1 MRMNCSSDESCQSSR
16 CLRIALW
23 VAVGIGALGLV
34 VMLLWNWLIPV
45 LFVGVPPIGY
55 WQALGILALS
65 KILFG
70 GLRGGG
76 HEYWRERRQ
85 RWANMSPQE
94 REQLKSRFS
103 RCWGRAGDADVD
115 GAKRTPE
122 A

>member
-1 MRMNCSSDESCQSSR
+1 MRMNCSSDESSRITR
-16 CLRIALW
+16 CLRISLW
-23 VAVGIGALGLV
+23 VVLGIGALGLA

-45 LFVGVPPIGY
+45 LFVGTPQIGF

-70 GLRGGG
+70 GFRGGG

-85 RWANMSPQE
+85 RWAKMTPQE
-94 REQLKSRFS
+94 RDQLKSHFS
-103 RCWGRAGDADVD
+103 RCWGRGGDADAD

>member
-1 MRMNCSSDESCQSSR
+1 MRMNCSADESCRTTR

-23 VAVGIGALGLV
+23 VAVGIGVLGLA

-45 LFVGVPPIGY
+45 LFAGVPPIGF

-70 GLRGGG
+70 GFRGGG
-76 HEYWRERRQ
+76 HEYWKERRQ
-85 RWANMSPQE
+85 RWAKMTPEE
-94 REQLKSRFS
+94 RQQLKAQCTSR
-103 RCWGRAGDADVD
+103 WGRWCASDSD

>member
-1 MRMNCSSDESCQSSR
+1 MRMNCSSDESSRITR

-23 VAVGIGALGLV
+23 VVLGIGALGLA

-45 LFVGVPPIGY
+45 LFVGVPQSSF

-70 GLRGGG
+70 GFRGGG

-85 RWANMSPQE
+85 RWAKMTPQE
-94 REQLKSRFS
+94 RDQLKSHFS
-103 RCWGRAGDADVD
+103 RCWGRGGDADAD